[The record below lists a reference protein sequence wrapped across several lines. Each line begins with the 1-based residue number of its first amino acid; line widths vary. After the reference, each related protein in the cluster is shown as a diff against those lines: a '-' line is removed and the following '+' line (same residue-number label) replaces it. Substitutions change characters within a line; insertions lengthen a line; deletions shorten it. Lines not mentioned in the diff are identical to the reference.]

1 MNILDTLEL
10 ITPLATQLGIGGVA
24 GFCVGYAMKKVA
36 KLAAMM
42 LGVFFIGLQYLA
54 YKGIIAIDY
63 NALKSWASSLVGEA
77 GEAQG
82 LIIDIFANLPFGTGL
97 AGGILFGLKKG

>member
-1 MNILDTLEL
+1 LDTLEL

-24 GFCVGYAMKKVA
+24 GFCVGYAMKKIA
-36 KLAAMM
+36 KLAAII
-42 LGVFFIGLQYLA
+42 LGIIFIGLQYLA
-54 YKGIIAIDY
+54 YNGIIDIDY
-63 NALKSWASSLVGEA
+63 TALKSWASSLIGEA

-97 AGGILFGLKKG
+97 AGGILLGLKKG

>member
-1 MNILDTLEL
+1 MSEL

-36 KLAAMM
+36 KLAAII
-42 LGVFFIGLQYLA
+42 LGFAFIGLQYLA

-63 NALKSWASSLVGEA
+63 TALKSWASSLIGQA

-82 LIIDIFANLPFGTGL
+82 FIIDLFANLPFGTGL
-97 AGGILFGLKKG
+97 AGGLLLGLKQG

>member
-1 MNILDTLEL
+1 MDMSEL

-36 KLAAMM
+36 KLAALI
-42 LGVFFIGLQYLA
+42 LGFAFIGLQYLA

-63 NALKSWASSLVGEA
+63 TALKSWASSLIGQA

-82 LIIDIFANLPFGTGL
+82 FIIDLFANLPFGTGL
-97 AGGILFGLKKG
+97 AGGLLLGLKKG

>member
-1 MNILDTLEL
+1 
-10 ITPLATQLGIGGVA
+10 
-24 GFCVGYAMKKVA
+24 MKKVA
-36 KLAAMM
+36 KLIAMM
-42 LGVFFIGLQYLA
+42 LGVVFIGLQFLA

-63 NALKSWASSLVGEA
+63 TALKSWASRLVGEA

-82 LIIDIFANLPFGTGL
+82 FLIDLFANLPFGTGL

>member
-1 MNILDTLEL
+1 MDMSEL

-36 KLAAMM
+36 KLAAII
-42 LGVFFIGLQYLA
+42 LGFAFIGLQYLA

-63 NALKSWASSLVGEA
+63 TALKSWASSLIGQA

-82 LIIDIFANLPFGTGL
+82 FIIDLFANLPFGTGL
-97 AGGILFGLKKG
+97 AGGLLLGLKQG